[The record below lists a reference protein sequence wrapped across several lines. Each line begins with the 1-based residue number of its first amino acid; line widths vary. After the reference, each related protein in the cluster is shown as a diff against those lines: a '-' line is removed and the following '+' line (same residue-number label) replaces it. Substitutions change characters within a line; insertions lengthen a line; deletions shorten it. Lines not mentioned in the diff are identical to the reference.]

1 MANYDTNLTIYCYH
15 CDFSIVNSL
24 MSNVWLC
31 QTSVYVKCLVI
42 SNVWLCQMFGYV
54 KFNVP

>member
-24 MSNVWLC
+24 MSNVCLC

-42 SNVWLCQMFGYV
+42 
-54 KFNVP
+54 